1 MSYNIEQANSGFLSL
16 TAAGLA
22 EGTNANTFK
31 TVNTLT
37 FTNNGVFKSKAAT
50 DNLTF
55 SSGHTALAAS
65 QACLFGIWINAS
77 GTVTT
82 TQGPIVAA
90 GDPCPVPS
98 QATANTTLV
107 GLIKVTTRFVYHVHS
122 RQHRPRRFW
131 SHRRVLRLHGYAWL
145 SPVICCHPLLDRRVL
160 PGAFGPLA
168 FWQSLFLTP
177 GENDGNKQEQSNPR
191 HGNRGRRACH

>member
-1 MSYNIEQANSGFLSL
+1 MSYNLGQANSGYLSL

-50 DNLTF
+50 DNLVF
-55 SSGHTALAAS
+55 SAGTALGNS
-65 QACLFGIWINAS
+65 QACLFGVWIDGS

-98 QATANTTLV
+98 QTTANVTLV
-107 GLIKVTTRFVYHVHS
+107 GLIKVTTSSAATF
-122 RQHRPRRFW
+122 
-131 SHRRVLRLHGYAWL
+131 
-145 SPVICCHPLLDRRVL
+145 
-160 PGAFGPLA
+160 
-168 FWQSLFLTP
+168 TP
-177 GENDGNKQEQSNPR
+177 GSTDLGASGITDVFFDCMDVPGSAQ
-191 HGNRGRRACH
+191 